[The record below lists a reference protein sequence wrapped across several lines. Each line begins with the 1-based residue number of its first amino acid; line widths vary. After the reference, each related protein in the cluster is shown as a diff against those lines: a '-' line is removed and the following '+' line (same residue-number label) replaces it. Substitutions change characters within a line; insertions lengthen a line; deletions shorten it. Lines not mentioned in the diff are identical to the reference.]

1 MQLQL
6 CSLSHTV
13 PVCGLCFLLDFFLP
27 ACSLFVSHCLL
38 HISLSSLFQHY
49 FQQNFHFL
57 VMDDFVRTKLAE
69 WGLSEWVEKFKDQE
83 IDAGIICELDDREIE
98 NLITKA
104 GPRMRFKKNLKL
116 LKHEKEHEEAADV
129 VQVLP
134 STSDTGKRKSDLQ
147 SDRLQSPAKRQRL
160 SMPGFEEP
168 VILSGVKSIMTFVHA
183 RLNKQDKL
191 SDFLKKKI
199 SDLETDKRELVGVFG
214 KTGAGKSSLINAI
227 IKEKNLLPSG
237 SVSACTSV
245 MIKVEANRGSLKYEA
260 EIEFIAK
267 EEWKE
272 ELWSF
277 RQFLDNNKNQKKE
290 DDDYHDAVEKLSA
303 LYGED
308 WEKSFENLMDRK
320 YFKEIPE
327 FLQSRRKI
335 LRCES
340 ANELSAQFV
349 KYTRSESKQ
358 GEANEGKK
366 WFWPLVKCV
375 TVRVPN
381 NPFLQHVTLV
391 DLPGNGDSN
400 KSRDQMW
407 KGIVGDCSTVWIV
420 TEINR
425 AASEKAAWGILES
438 VSSLI
443 GNGGECQQIH
453 FICTKSD
460 LVDDSDDLSSAD
472 IHDRIVKRNIQAK
485 DGVKKEFNKRTKI
498 KKHFTDDSFEVFTVS
513 SKEFLKGKH
522 LSPEETEIPKLKG
535 FLQDL
540 NDCHSETVNY
550 VSGAY
555 GILSLI
561 EGARCRKEGVGK
573 ADDVCKVLEKNM
585 TEQLDQVKKAV
596 DEAIKDFEQCLTEGV
611 KNSKT
616 SEEKLKSFLDRDKQ
630 PSFFKTL
637 QAVVRKDG
645 IHKTKKGEHINL
657 NTVLASCL
665 TDSIDEKFRK
675 TFPNDVK
682 GGSFNGV
689 ISRFSLDTNSLIQ
702 KYQDVKL
709 QLIFLQT
716 EEDKIKAKLNKMILK
731 EKKIIYNSLT
741 ETTEK
746 NMKKCY
752 EDAQKISGDDALKK
766 MRKTIE
772 THVSLNRNMYEDAK
786 KTMMKKMNEL
796 MMIICKE
803 LKETMDHS
811 IKLSLKASA
820 LSESLPDV
828 SEHLETVQQ
837 HYNEGKGSQEG
848 DITS

>member
-1 MQLQL
+1 
-6 CSLSHTV
+6 
-13 PVCGLCFLLDFFLP
+13 
-27 ACSLFVSHCLL
+27 
-38 HISLSSLFQHY
+38 
-49 FQQNFHFL
+49 
-57 VMDDFVRTKLAE
+57 MDDFVRNKLVE
-69 WGLSEWVEKFKDQE
+69 WGLSELVEKFKDEQ
-83 IDAGIICELDDREIE
+83 IDAESLRVLDDREID
-98 NLITKA
+98 NLIPKA
-104 GPRMRFKKNLKL
+104 GPRVKFKNNLKL
-116 LKHEKEHEEAADV
+116 LKEEQNSNQETVNSVQQCEQEHEEAADV

-134 STSDTGKRKSDLQ
+134 STSDTGKRKSDVQ
-147 SDRLQSPAKRQRL
+147 SNPSRLQSPAKQQRL
-160 SMPGFEEP
+160 SMPGFEESI
-168 VILSGVKSIMTFVHA
+168 ILSDVKNTMTFVHA
-183 RLNKQDKL
+183 RLNDQDKL
-191 SDFLKKKI
+191 SAFLKKKI
-199 SDLETDKRELVGVFG
+199 SDLEIDKRELVGVFG

-237 SVSACTSV
+237 SVNACTSV
-245 MIKVEANRGSLKYEA
+245 MTKVEANTRSSKYEA
-260 EIEFIAK
+260 EIEFITK
-267 EEWKE
+267 EEWND

-277 RQFLDNNKNQKKE
+277 HQLLDNNENQEKE
-290 DDDYHDAVEKLSA
+290 GDDDYRDAVEKLTA
-303 LYGED
+303 LYGEE
-308 WEKSFENLMDRK
+308 WKEKSSENLMENK

-358 GEANEGKK
+358 GEGNEGKK

-391 DLPGNGDSN
+391 DLPGNGDCN

-425 AASEKAAWGILES
+425 AASDKAAWGILES

-472 IHDRIVKRNIQAK
+472 IHDQIIKRNIQAK
-485 DGVKKEFNKRTKI
+485 DGVRKEFNKRSKI
-498 KKHFTDDSFEVFTVS
+498 NKHFTDDSFKVFTVS

-522 LSPEETEIPKLKG
+522 LSPEETEITKLQG

-550 VSGAY
+550 VNGAY

-561 EGARCRKEGVGK
+561 EGARRRKEGVGK

-596 DEAIKDFEQCLTEGV
+596 EKAIKDFEQCLTEGV

-637 QAVVRKDG
+637 EAVVRKDG
-645 IHKTKKGEHINL
+645 MHKTKKGEHINL

-689 ISRFSLDTNSLIQ
+689 ISRFSLDTKSLIQ

-716 EEDKIKAKLNKMILK
+716 EVQDETIQFVS
-731 EKKIIYNSLT
+731 SL
-741 ETTEK
+741 
-746 NMKKCY
+746 
-752 EDAQKISGDDALKK
+752 
-766 MRKTIE
+766 
-772 THVSLNRNMYEDAK
+772 
-786 KTMMKKMNEL
+786 
-796 MMIICKE
+796 
-803 LKETMDHS
+803 
-811 IKLSLKASA
+811 
-820 LSESLPDV
+820 
-828 SEHLETVQQ
+828 
-837 HYNEGKGSQEG
+837 
-848 DITS
+848 

>member
-1 MQLQL
+1 
-6 CSLSHTV
+6 
-13 PVCGLCFLLDFFLP
+13 
-27 ACSLFVSHCLL
+27 
-38 HISLSSLFQHY
+38 
-49 FQQNFHFL
+49 
-57 VMDDFVRTKLAE
+57 MDDFVRNKLLE
-69 WGLSEWVEKFKDQE
+69 WGLSEWVEKFKDEQ
-83 IDAGIICELDDREIE
+83 INAKSLYYLDDREID

-104 GPRMRFKKNLKL
+104 GPRVIFKNNLKL
-116 LKHEKEHEEAADV
+116 LKKEINTNQETVISFQCKQEHEEAADL

-147 SDRLQSPAKRQRL
+147 SDPSRLQSPAKQLRL
-160 SMPGFEEP
+160 SMPGFAEP
-168 VILSGVKSIMTFVHA
+168 VILSDVKNTMTFVHA
-183 RLNKQDKL
+183 RLNDQDKL
-191 SDFLKKKI
+191 SAFLKKKI
-199 SDLETDKRELVGVFG
+199 SDLETDKRELVGIFG
-214 KTGAGKSSLINAI
+214 KSGAGKSSLINAI
-227 IKEKNLLPSG
+227 IKEKNLLPSR
-237 SVSACTSV
+237 SVNACTSV
-245 MIKVEANRGSLKYEA
+245 MVKVEANTHSSKYEA
-260 EIEFIAK
+260 EIEFITK

-277 RQFLDNNKNQKKE
+277 RQLLDNNENQEKQD
-290 DDDYHDAVEKLSA
+290 DDDYRDAVEKLSA
-303 LYGED
+303 LYGDD
-308 WEKSFENLMDRK
+308 WRKSFENLMDRK

-335 LRCES
+335 LTCES

-349 KYTRSESKQ
+349 KYTINDSKQ
-358 GEANEGKK
+358 GEGNEGKK

-391 DLPGNGDSN
+391 DLPGNGDCN

-425 AASEKAAWGILES
+425 AASEKEAWDILDS

-460 LVDDSDDLSSAD
+460 LLDDSDDLSSAD
-472 IHDRIVKRNIQAK
+472 IHDRIVKRSIQAK
-485 DGVKKEFNKRTKI
+485 DGVRKAFNKRSKI
-498 KKHFTDDSFEVFTVS
+498 NKHFTDDSFKVFTVS

-550 VSGAY
+550 VNGAY

-561 EGARCRKEGVGK
+561 EGARCRKEGAGK

-596 DEAIKDFEQCLTEGV
+596 EEAIKDFEQCLTEGV

-645 IHKTKKGEHINL
+645 MHKTKKGEHINL

-689 ISRFSLDTNSLIQ
+689 ISRFSLDPNSLIQ

-716 EEDKIKAKLNKMILK
+716 EEDKIKAKLNKIILK
-731 EKKIIYNSLT
+731 GKKVIYNSLT
-741 ETTEK
+741 ETIEK

-752 EDAQKISGDDALKK
+752 EDARKISGNDALKK

-772 THVSLNRNMYEDAK
+772 THVSLNRNIYEDAK
-786 KTMMKKMNEL
+786 KTMLEKMNIL
-796 MMIICKE
+796 MTIICKE
-803 LKETMDHS
+803 LKETMDQS

-820 LSESLPDV
+820 LSENLPDV
-828 SEHLETVQQ
+828 SKHLETVQQ
-837 HYNEGKGSQEG
+837 HYNEGKCSQEG
-848 DITS
+848 EVTSQIIIINRFLLNYFNSFYELSKKWGTI

>member
-1 MQLQL
+1 
-6 CSLSHTV
+6 
-13 PVCGLCFLLDFFLP
+13 
-27 ACSLFVSHCLL
+27 
-38 HISLSSLFQHY
+38 
-49 FQQNFHFL
+49 
-57 VMDDFVRTKLAE
+57 MDDFVRNKLVE
-69 WGLSEWVEKFKDQE
+69 WGLSELVEKFKDEQ
-83 IDAGIICELDDREIE
+83 IDAESLRVLDDREID
-98 NLITKA
+98 NLIPKA
-104 GPRMRFKKNLKL
+104 GPRVKFKNNLKL
-116 LKHEKEHEEAADV
+116 LKEEQNSNQETVNSVQQCEQEHEEAADV

-134 STSDTGKRKSDLQ
+134 STSDTGKRKSDVQ
-147 SDRLQSPAKRQRL
+147 SNPSRLQSPAKQQRL
-160 SMPGFEEP
+160 SMPGFEESI
-168 VILSGVKSIMTFVHA
+168 ILSDVKNTMTFVHA
-183 RLNKQDKL
+183 RLNDQDKL
-191 SDFLKKKI
+191 SAFLKKKI
-199 SDLETDKRELVGVFG
+199 SDLEIDKRELVGVFG

-237 SVSACTSV
+237 SVNACTSV
-245 MIKVEANRGSLKYEA
+245 MTKVEANTRSSKYEA
-260 EIEFIAK
+260 EIEFITK
-267 EEWKE
+267 EEWND

-277 RQFLDNNKNQKKE
+277 HQLLDNNENQEKE
-290 DDDYHDAVEKLSA
+290 GDDDYRDAVEKLTA
-303 LYGED
+303 LYGEE
-308 WEKSFENLMDRK
+308 WKEKSSENLMENK

-358 GEANEGKK
+358 GEGNEGKK

-391 DLPGNGDSN
+391 DLPGNGDCN

-425 AASEKAAWGILES
+425 AASDKAAWGILES

-472 IHDRIVKRNIQAK
+472 IHDQIIKRNIQAK
-485 DGVKKEFNKRTKI
+485 DGVRKEFNKRSKI
-498 KKHFTDDSFEVFTVS
+498 NKHFTDDSFKVFTVS

-522 LSPEETEIPKLKG
+522 LSPEETEITKLQG

-550 VSGAY
+550 VNGAY

-561 EGARCRKEGVGK
+561 EGARRRKEGVGK

-596 DEAIKDFEQCLTEGV
+596 EKAIKDFEQCLTEGV

-616 SEEKLKSFLDRDKQ
+616 SEEKLKSFLDRDQ
-630 PSFFKTL
+630 EPSFFKTL
-637 QAVVRKDG
+637 EAVVWKYG
-645 IHKTKKGEHINL
+645 IHQTKKGEQINL

-665 TDSIDEKFRK
+665 TDSIDEEFRK

-689 ISRFSLDTNSLIQ
+689 ISRFSLDTKSLIQ

-716 EEDKIKAKLNKMILK
+716 EVQDETIQFVS
-731 EKKIIYNSLT
+731 SL
-741 ETTEK
+741 
-746 NMKKCY
+746 
-752 EDAQKISGDDALKK
+752 
-766 MRKTIE
+766 
-772 THVSLNRNMYEDAK
+772 
-786 KTMMKKMNEL
+786 
-796 MMIICKE
+796 
-803 LKETMDHS
+803 
-811 IKLSLKASA
+811 
-820 LSESLPDV
+820 
-828 SEHLETVQQ
+828 
-837 HYNEGKGSQEG
+837 
-848 DITS
+848 

>member
-1 MQLQL
+1 
-6 CSLSHTV
+6 
-13 PVCGLCFLLDFFLP
+13 
-27 ACSLFVSHCLL
+27 
-38 HISLSSLFQHY
+38 
-49 FQQNFHFL
+49 
-57 VMDDFVRTKLAE
+57 MDDFVRNKLVE
-69 WGLSEWVEKFKDQE
+69 WGLSEWVGKFKDEQ
-83 IDAGIICELDDREIE
+83 IDSESLCELDDQEIN

-104 GPRMRFKKNLKL
+104 GPRVKFKKNLKL
-116 LKHEKEHEEAADV
+116 LKEEKNTNQETVISFQCQQQHEDVADVVQCEEEHEEAADV

-134 STSDTGKRKSDLQ
+134 STSDTGKRKPDLESDA
-147 SDRLQSPAKRQRL
+147 SRLQSPAKRQRQ

-168 VILSGVKSIMTFVHA
+168 TILSNVKNIMAFVHS
-183 RLNKQDKL
+183 RLNEQDKL
-191 SDFLKKKI
+191 SAFLKKKI
-199 SDLETDKRELVGVFG
+199 SDLETNKRELVGVFG

-237 SVSACTSV
+237 SVNACTSV
-245 MIKVEANRGSLKYEA
+245 MIKVEANTYSSKYEA
-260 EIEFIAK
+260 EIEFITK
-267 EEWKE
+267 EEWNE

-303 LYGED
+303 LYGDD
-308 WEKSFENLMDRK
+308 WRKSFENLMDRK

-335 LRCES
+335 LTCES
-340 ANELSAQFV
+340 ANELSAEFV
-349 KYTRSESKQ
+349 KYTRSDSKQ
-358 GEANEGKK
+358 EESDEGKT

-381 NPFLQHVTLV
+381 RPLLQHVTLV
-391 DLPGNGDSN
+391 DLPGNGDCN

-425 AASEKAAWGILES
+425 AASDKEAWGILES

-460 LVDDSDDLSSAD
+460 LLDDSDDLSSAD
-472 IHDRIVKRNIQAK
+472 IHDRIVKRNIQAN
-485 DGVKKEFNKRTKI
+485 DGVRKEFNKRSKI
-498 KKHFTDDSFEVFTVS
+498 KTHFTDDSFKVFTVS

-522 LSPEETEIPKLKG
+522 LSPEDTEIPKLKG
-535 FLQDL
+535 FLQEL

-550 VSGAY
+550 VNGAY

-561 EGARCRKEGVGK
+561 EGARRRKEGVGK

-585 TEQLDQVKKAV
+585 TEKLDQVKKAV
-596 DEAIKDFEQCLTEGV
+596 EKAIKDFEQCLTEGV

-616 SEEKLKSFLDRDKQ
+616 SDEKLKSFLDRDKQ

-637 QAVVRKDG
+637 EAVVRKDG
-645 IHKTKKGEHINL
+645 MHKTKKGEHINL

-682 GGSFNGV
+682 GGYFDGV

-716 EEDKIKAKLNKMILK
+716 EEDKIKAKLNKIILK

-741 ETTEK
+741 EAIEK

-752 EDAQKISGDDALKK
+752 EDARKISGNDALKK

-786 KTMMKKMNEL
+786 ETMLEKMDEL

-837 HYNEGKGSQEG
+837 HYNEDLLHTVTAE
-848 DITS
+848 T

>member
-1 MQLQL
+1 
-6 CSLSHTV
+6 
-13 PVCGLCFLLDFFLP
+13 
-27 ACSLFVSHCLL
+27 
-38 HISLSSLFQHY
+38 
-49 FQQNFHFL
+49 
-57 VMDDFVRTKLAE
+57 MDDFVRNKLVE
-69 WGLSEWVEKFKDQE
+69 WGLSELVEKFKDEQ
-83 IDAGIICELDDREIE
+83 IDSESLCELDDQEIN

-104 GPRMRFKKNLKL
+104 GPRVKFKKNLKL
-116 LKHEKEHEEAADV
+116 LKEEKNTNQETVISFQCQQQHEDVADVVQCEEEHEEAADV

-134 STSDTGKRKSDLQ
+134 STSDTGKRKPDLESDA
-147 SDRLQSPAKRQRL
+147 SRLQSPAKRQRQ

-168 VILSGVKSIMTFVHA
+168 TILSNVKNIMAFVHS
-183 RLNKQDKL
+183 RLNEQDKL
-191 SDFLKKKI
+191 CAFLKKKI
-199 SDLETDKRELVGVFG
+199 SDLETNKRELVGVFG

-237 SVSACTSV
+237 SVNACTSV
-245 MIKVEANRGSLKYEA
+245 MIKVEANTYSSKYEA
-260 EIEFIAK
+260 EIEFITK
-267 EEWKE
+267 EEWNE

-303 LYGED
+303 LYGDD
-308 WEKSFENLMDRK
+308 WRKSFENLMDRK

-335 LRCES
+335 LTCES
-340 ANELSAQFV
+340 ANELSAEFV
-349 KYTRSESKQ
+349 KYTRSDSKQ
-358 GEANEGKK
+358 EESDEGKQ

-381 NPFLQHVTLV
+381 RPLLQHVTLV
-391 DLPGNGDSN
+391 DLPGNGDCN

-425 AASEKAAWGILES
+425 AASDKEAWGILES

-460 LVDDSDDLSSAD
+460 LLDDSDDLSSAD
-472 IHDRIVKRNIQAK
+472 IHDRIVKRNIQAN
-485 DGVKKEFNKRTKI
+485 DGVRKEFNKRSKI
-498 KKHFTDDSFEVFTVS
+498 KTHFTDDSFKVFTVS

-522 LSPEETEIPKLKG
+522 LSPEDTEITKLKG
-535 FLQDL
+535 FLQEL
-540 NDCHSETVNY
+540 NDCHSEIVNY

-561 EGARCRKEGVGK
+561 EGARRRKEGVGK

-585 TEQLDQVKKAV
+585 TEKLDQVKKAV
-596 DEAIKDFEQCLTEGV
+596 EKAIKDFEQCLTEGV

-616 SEEKLKSFLDRDKQ
+616 SDEKLKSFLDRDKQ

-637 QAVVRKDG
+637 EAVVRKDG
-645 IHKTKKGEHINL
+645 MHKTKKGEHINL

-682 GGSFNGV
+682 GGYFDGV

-716 EEDKIKAKLNKMILK
+716 EEDKIKAKLNKIILK

-741 ETTEK
+741 EAIEK

-752 EDAQKISGDDALKK
+752 EDARKISGNDALKK

-786 KTMMKKMNEL
+786 ETMLEKMDEL

-837 HYNEGKGSQEG
+837 HYNEGKGSQEREM
-848 DITS
+848 TSQ

>member
-1 MQLQL
+1 
-6 CSLSHTV
+6 
-13 PVCGLCFLLDFFLP
+13 
-27 ACSLFVSHCLL
+27 
-38 HISLSSLFQHY
+38 
-49 FQQNFHFL
+49 
-57 VMDDFVRTKLAE
+57 MDDFVRTKLVE
-69 WGLSEWVEKFKDQE
+69 WGLSEWVEKFKDEQ
-83 IDAGIICELDDREIE
+83 IDAESLCDLDDREID

-104 GPRMRFKKNLKL
+104 GPRVKFKKNLKL
-116 LKHEKEHEEAADV
+116 LKEKRNSNQETVIPFQCEQEHEEAADV

-147 SDRLQSPAKRQRL
+147 SNPSRLQSPAKRQRL
-160 SMPGFEEP
+160 SMPGFEESI
-168 VILSGVKSIMTFVHA
+168 ILSDVKSIMTFVHE
-183 RLNKQDKL
+183 RLNDQDKL
-191 SDFLKKKI
+191 SAFLKKKI

-237 SVSACTSV
+237 SVNACTSV
-245 MIKVEANRGSLKYEA
+245 MIKVEANRDSLKYEA
-260 EIEFIAK
+260 EIEFITK
-267 EEWKE
+267 EEWNE

-277 RQFLDNNKNQKKE
+277 RQFLDNNKNQDKE

-308 WEKSFENLMDRK
+308 WRRSFENLMDRK

-327 FLQSRRKI
+327 FLQSKRKI
-335 LRCES
+335 LTCES
-340 ANELSAQFV
+340 ANELSAKCV

-358 GEANEGKK
+358 GEGNEGKT

-391 DLPGNGDSN
+391 DLPGNGDCN

-407 KGIVGDCSTVWIV
+407 KGIVGDCSIVWIV

-472 IHDRIVKRNIQAK
+472 IHDQIIKRSIQAK
-485 DGVKKEFNKRTKI
+485 DGVRKEFNKRSKI
-498 KKHFTDDSFEVFTVS
+498 NKHFTDDSFKVFTVS

-522 LSPEETEIPKLKG
+522 LSPEETEITKLQG

-550 VSGAY
+550 VNGAY

-561 EGARCRKEGVGK
+561 EGARCRKEGAGK

-596 DEAIKDFEQCLTEGV
+596 EKAIKDFEQCLTEGV

-637 QAVVRKDG
+637 EAVVRKDG
-645 IHKTKKGEHINL
+645 MHKTKKGEHINL

-689 ISRFSLDTNSLIQ
+689 ISRFSLDTKSLIQ

-716 EEDKIKAKLNKMILK
+716 EEDKIKAKLNKIILK
-731 EKKIIYNSLT
+731 GKKIIYNSLT
-741 ETTEK
+741 EAIEK

-752 EDAQKISGDDALKK
+752 EDARKISGKDALKK

-772 THVSLNRNMYEDAK
+772 THVSINRNIYEDAK
-786 KTMMKKMNEL
+786 KTMLEKMNIL
-796 MMIICKE
+796 MTIICKE
-803 LKETMDHS
+803 LKETLDQS

-820 LSESLPDV
+820 LSENLPDV
-828 SEHLETVQQ
+828 SKHLETVQQ
-837 HYNEGKGSQEG
+837 HYNEGKCSQEG
-848 DITS
+848 EVTSQIIIINRFLLNYFNSFYELSKKWGTI

>member
-1 MQLQL
+1 
-6 CSLSHTV
+6 
-13 PVCGLCFLLDFFLP
+13 
-27 ACSLFVSHCLL
+27 
-38 HISLSSLFQHY
+38 
-49 FQQNFHFL
+49 
-57 VMDDFVRTKLAE
+57 MDDFVRTKLVE

-104 GPRMRFKKNLKL
+104 GPRMTFKKNLKL
-116 LKHEKEHEEAADV
+116 LKEKQNTNQETVNSFQHEKEHKEAADVIQCEQEHEEAADV

-147 SDRLQSPAKRQRL
+147 SDTIRLQSPAKRQRL
-160 SMPGFEEP
+160 SVPGFEESI
-168 VILSGVKSIMTFVHA
+168 ILSDVKSIMTFVHE
-183 RLNKQDKL
+183 RLNDQDKL

-227 IKEKNLLPSG
+227 IEEKNLLPSG
-237 SVSACTSV
+237 GFIACTSV
-245 MIKVEANRGSLKYEA
+245 MIKVEANTRSTKYEA
-260 EIEFIAK
+260 EIEFITK
-267 EEWKE
+267 EEWKD

-277 RQFLDNNKNQKKE
+277 RQLLDNNENQEKE
-290 DDDYHDAVEKLSA
+290 EDDYHDAVEKLSA

-308 WEKSFENLMDRK
+308 WRRSSENLMENK

-340 ANELSAQFV
+340 ANELSAKCV
-349 KYTRSESKQ
+349 KYTRSDSKQ
-358 GEANEGKK
+358 GEGNEGKT
-366 WFWPLVKCV
+366 FWPIVKCV

-381 NPFLQHVTLV
+381 KSLLQHVTLV
-391 DLPGNGDSN
+391 DLPGNGSFN

-407 KGIVGDCSTVWIV
+407 KRIVGDCSTVWIV

-425 AASEKAAWGILES
+425 ATSEKAAWEILES

-443 GNGGECQQIH
+443 ENGGECQQIH

-460 LVDDSDDLSSAD
+460 FLDDSDDLSSAD

-485 DGVKKEFNKRTKI
+485 DGVRKEFNKRSKI
-498 KKHFTDDSFEVFTVS
+498 NKHFTDYSFKVFTVS
-513 SKEFLKGKH
+513 SEEFLKGKH
-522 LSPEETEIPKLKG
+522 LSPEETEIPKLQG

-616 SEEKLKSFLDRDKQ
+616 SEEKLKFFLDRDKQ
-630 PSFFKTL
+630 PGFVKTL

-657 NTVLASCL
+657 NTMLASCL

-689 ISRFSLDTNSLIQ
+689 ISRFSLDTNLLIQ

-716 EEDKIKAKLNKMILK
+716 EEDKIKTKLNKIIIK
-731 EKKIIYNSLT
+731 GKKIIYNSLT
-741 ETTEK
+741 ETIEK

-752 EDAQKISGDDALKK
+752 EDARKISGNDALKK

-786 KTMMKKMNEL
+786 KTMLEKMNIL

-837 HYNEGKGSQEG
+837 HYNEDLLHTVTAE
-848 DITS
+848 T

>member
-1 MQLQL
+1 
-6 CSLSHTV
+6 
-13 PVCGLCFLLDFFLP
+13 
-27 ACSLFVSHCLL
+27 
-38 HISLSSLFQHY
+38 
-49 FQQNFHFL
+49 
-57 VMDDFVRTKLAE
+57 MDDFVRNKLVE
-69 WGLSEWVEKFKDQE
+69 WGLSELVEKFKDEQ
-83 IDAGIICELDDREIE
+83 IDAESLRVLDDREID
-98 NLITKA
+98 NLIPKA
-104 GPRMRFKKNLKL
+104 GPRVKFKNNLKL
-116 LKHEKEHEEAADV
+116 LKEEQNSNQETVNSVQQCEQEHEEAADV

-134 STSDTGKRKSDLQ
+134 STSDTGKRKSDVQ
-147 SDRLQSPAKRQRL
+147 SNPSRLQSPAKQQRL
-160 SMPGFEEP
+160 SMPGFEESI
-168 VILSGVKSIMTFVHA
+168 ILSDVKNTMTFVHA
-183 RLNKQDKL
+183 RLNDQDKL
-191 SDFLKKKI
+191 SAFLKKKI
-199 SDLETDKRELVGVFG
+199 SDLEIDKRELVGVFG

-237 SVSACTSV
+237 SVNACTSV
-245 MIKVEANRGSLKYEA
+245 MTKVEANTRSSKYEA
-260 EIEFIAK
+260 EIEFITK
-267 EEWKE
+267 EEWKD

-277 RQFLDNNKNQKKE
+277 RQFLDNNENQEKE
-290 DDDYHDAVEKLSA
+290 DDDDYRDAVEKLSA
-303 LYGED
+303 LYREE
-308 WEKSFENLMDRK
+308 WKEKSSENLMENK

-340 ANELSAQFV
+340 ANELSAKFV
-349 KYTRSESKQ
+349 KYTRSDSKQ
-358 GEANEGKK
+358 EEGNEGKK

-381 NPFLQHVTLV
+381 KPLLQHVTLV
-391 DLPGNGDSN
+391 DLPGNGDCN

-425 AASEKAAWGILES
+425 AASDKAAWGILES

-472 IHDRIVKRNIQAK
+472 IHDQIIKRNIQAK
-485 DGVKKEFNKRTKI
+485 DGVRKEFNKRSKI
-498 KKHFTDDSFEVFTVS
+498 NKHFTDDSFKVFTVS

-522 LSPEETEIPKLKG
+522 LSPEETEITKLQG

-550 VSGAY
+550 VNGAY

-561 EGARCRKEGVGK
+561 EGARRRKEGVGK

-596 DEAIKDFEQCLTEGV
+596 EKAIKDFEQCLTEGV

-637 QAVVRKDG
+637 EAVVRKDG
-645 IHKTKKGEHINL
+645 MHKTKKGEHINL

-689 ISRFSLDTNSLIQ
+689 ISRFSLDTKSLIQ

-716 EEDKIKAKLNKMILK
+716 EVQDETIQFVS
-731 EKKIIYNSLT
+731 SL
-741 ETTEK
+741 
-746 NMKKCY
+746 
-752 EDAQKISGDDALKK
+752 
-766 MRKTIE
+766 
-772 THVSLNRNMYEDAK
+772 
-786 KTMMKKMNEL
+786 
-796 MMIICKE
+796 
-803 LKETMDHS
+803 
-811 IKLSLKASA
+811 
-820 LSESLPDV
+820 
-828 SEHLETVQQ
+828 
-837 HYNEGKGSQEG
+837 
-848 DITS
+848 

>member
-1 MQLQL
+1 
-6 CSLSHTV
+6 
-13 PVCGLCFLLDFFLP
+13 
-27 ACSLFVSHCLL
+27 
-38 HISLSSLFQHY
+38 
-49 FQQNFHFL
+49 
-57 VMDDFVRTKLAE
+57 MDDFVRNKLLE
-69 WGLSEWVEKFKDQE
+69 WGLSEWVGKFKDEQ
-83 IDAGIICELDDREIE
+83 IDSESLCELDDQEIN

-104 GPRMRFKKNLKL
+104 GPRVKFKKNLKL
-116 LKHEKEHEEAADV
+116 LKEEKNTNQETVISFQCQQQHEDVADVVQCEQEHEEAADV

-134 STSDTGKRKSDLQ
+134 STSDTGKRKSDLE
-147 SDRLQSPAKRQRL
+147 SDASRLQSPAKRQRQL
-160 SMPGFEEP
+160 MPGFEEP
-168 VILSGVKSIMTFVHA
+168 TILSNVKNIMAFVHS
-183 RLNKQDKL
+183 RLNEQDKL
-191 SDFLKKKI
+191 SAFLKKKI
-199 SDLETDKRELVGVFG
+199 SDLETNKRELVGVFG

-237 SVSACTSV
+237 SINACTSV
-245 MIKVEANRGSLKYEA
+245 MIKVEANTYSSKYEA
-260 EIEFIAK
+260 EIEFITK
-267 EEWKE
+267 EEWNE

-303 LYGED
+303 LYGDD
-308 WEKSFENLMDRK
+308 WRKSFENLMDRK

-327 FLQSRRKI
+327 FLQSRRKM
-335 LRCES
+335 LTCES
-340 ANELSAQFV
+340 ANELSAEFV
-349 KYTRSESKQ
+349 MYTRSDSKQ
-358 GEANEGKK
+358 EESDEGKQ

-375 TVRVPN
+375 SVRVPN
-381 NPFLQHVTLV
+381 RPLLQHVTLV
-391 DLPGNGDSN
+391 DLPGNGDCN

-425 AASEKAAWGILES
+425 AASDKEAWGILES

-460 LVDDSDDLSSAD
+460 LLDDSDDLSSAD
-472 IHDRIVKRNIQAK
+472 IHDRIVKRSIQAK
-485 DGVKKEFNKRTKI
+485 DGVRKEFNKRSKI
-498 KKHFTDDSFEVFTVS
+498 KTHFTDDSFKVFTVS

-596 DEAIKDFEQCLTEGV
+596 EKAIKDFEQCLTEGV

-616 SEEKLKSFLDRDKQ
+616 SDEKLKSFLDRDKQ

-637 QAVVRKDG
+637 EAVVRKDG
-645 IHKTKKGEHINL
+645 MHKTKKGEHINL

-675 TFPNDVK
+675 SFPNDVK
-682 GGSFNGV
+682 GGYFDGV

-716 EEDKIKAKLNKMILK
+716 EEDKIKAKLNKIILK

-741 ETTEK
+741 EAIEK

-752 EDAQKISGDDALKK
+752 EDARKISGNDALKK

-772 THVSLNRNMYEDAK
+772 THVSSNRNMYEDAK
-786 KTMMKKMNEL
+786 ETMLEKMDEL

-811 IKLSLKASA
+811 IILSLKASA

-837 HYNEGKGSQEG
+837 HYNKGKCSQEREM
-848 DITS
+848 TSQ

>member
-1 MQLQL
+1 
-6 CSLSHTV
+6 
-13 PVCGLCFLLDFFLP
+13 
-27 ACSLFVSHCLL
+27 
-38 HISLSSLFQHY
+38 
-49 FQQNFHFL
+49 
-57 VMDDFVRTKLAE
+57 MDDFVRNKLVE
-69 WGLSEWVEKFKDQE
+69 WGLSELVEKFKDEQ
-83 IDAGIICELDDREIE
+83 IDAESLRVLDDREID
-98 NLITKA
+98 NLIPKA
-104 GPRMRFKKNLKL
+104 GPRVKFKNNLKL
-116 LKHEKEHEEAADV
+116 LKEEQNSNQETVNSVQQCEQEHEEAADV

-134 STSDTGKRKSDLQ
+134 STSDTGKRKSDVQ
-147 SDRLQSPAKRQRL
+147 SNPSRLQSPAKQQRL
-160 SMPGFEEP
+160 SMPGFEESI
-168 VILSGVKSIMTFVHA
+168 ILSDVKNTMTFVHA
-183 RLNKQDKL
+183 RLNDQDKL
-191 SDFLKKKI
+191 SAFLKKKI
-199 SDLETDKRELVGVFG
+199 SDLEIDKRELVGVFG

-237 SVSACTSV
+237 SVNACTSV
-245 MIKVEANRGSLKYEA
+245 MTKVEANTRSSKYEA
-260 EIEFIAK
+260 EIEFITK
-267 EEWKE
+267 EEWND

-277 RQFLDNNKNQKKE
+277 HQLLDNNENQEKE
-290 DDDYHDAVEKLSA
+290 GDDDYRDAVEKLTA
-303 LYGED
+303 LYGEE
-308 WEKSFENLMDRK
+308 WKEKSSENLMENK

-358 GEANEGKK
+358 GEGNEGKK

-391 DLPGNGDSN
+391 DLPGNGDCN

-420 TEINR
+420 TDINR
-425 AASEKAAWGILES
+425 AASEKEAWEILES

-460 LVDDSDDLSSAD
+460 LLDDSDDFSSAD
-472 IHDRIVKRNIQAK
+472 IHEQIVKRNNEAK
-485 DGVKKEFNKRTKI
+485 KGVRKAFNNRTKI
-498 KKHFTDDSFEVFTVS
+498 KKHFTDDSFKVFTVS

-522 LSPEETEIPKLKG
+522 LSPEETEITKLQG

-550 VSGAY
+550 VNGAY

-561 EGARCRKEGVGK
+561 EGARRRKEGVGK

-596 DEAIKDFEQCLTEGV
+596 EKAIKDFEQCLTEGV

-637 QAVVRKDG
+637 EAVVRKDG
-645 IHKTKKGEHINL
+645 MHKTKKGEHINL

-689 ISRFSLDTNSLIQ
+689 ISRFSLDTKSLIQ

-716 EEDKIKAKLNKMILK
+716 EVQDETIQFVS
-731 EKKIIYNSLT
+731 SL
-741 ETTEK
+741 
-746 NMKKCY
+746 
-752 EDAQKISGDDALKK
+752 
-766 MRKTIE
+766 
-772 THVSLNRNMYEDAK
+772 
-786 KTMMKKMNEL
+786 
-796 MMIICKE
+796 
-803 LKETMDHS
+803 
-811 IKLSLKASA
+811 
-820 LSESLPDV
+820 
-828 SEHLETVQQ
+828 
-837 HYNEGKGSQEG
+837 
-848 DITS
+848 

>member
-1 MQLQL
+1 
-6 CSLSHTV
+6 
-13 PVCGLCFLLDFFLP
+13 
-27 ACSLFVSHCLL
+27 
-38 HISLSSLFQHY
+38 
-49 FQQNFHFL
+49 
-57 VMDDFVRTKLAE
+57 MDDFVRNKLVE
-69 WGLSEWVEKFKDQE
+69 WGLSELVEKFKDEQ
-83 IDAGIICELDDREIE
+83 IDAESLRVLDDREID
-98 NLITKA
+98 NLIPKA
-104 GPRMRFKKNLKL
+104 GPRVKFKNNLKL
-116 LKHEKEHEEAADV
+116 LKEEQNSNQETVNSVQQCEQEHEEAADV

-134 STSDTGKRKSDLQ
+134 STSDTGKRKSDVQ
-147 SDRLQSPAKRQRL
+147 SNPSRLQSPAKQQRL
-160 SMPGFEEP
+160 SMPGFEESI
-168 VILSGVKSIMTFVHA
+168 ILSDVKNTMTFVHA
-183 RLNKQDKL
+183 RLNDQDKL
-191 SDFLKKKI
+191 SAFLKKKI
-199 SDLETDKRELVGVFG
+199 SDLEIDKRELVGVFG

-237 SVSACTSV
+237 SVNACTSV
-245 MIKVEANRGSLKYEA
+245 MTKVEANTRSSKYEA
-260 EIEFIAK
+260 EIEFITK
-267 EEWKE
+267 EEWKD

-277 RQFLDNNKNQKKE
+277 RQFLDNNENQEKE
-290 DDDYHDAVEKLSA
+290 DDDDYRDAVEKLSA
-303 LYGED
+303 LYREE
-308 WEKSFENLMDRK
+308 WKEKSSENLMENK

-340 ANELSAQFV
+340 ANELSAKFV
-349 KYTRSESKQ
+349 KYTRSDSKQ
-358 GEANEGKK
+358 EEGNEGKK

-381 NPFLQHVTLV
+381 KPLLQHVTLV
-391 DLPGNGDSN
+391 DLPGNGDCN

-420 TEINR
+420 TDINR
-425 AASEKAAWGILES
+425 AASEKEAWEILES

-460 LVDDSDDLSSAD
+460 LLDDSDDFSSAD
-472 IHDRIVKRNIQAK
+472 IHEQIVKRNNEAK
-485 DGVKKEFNKRTKI
+485 KGVRKAFNNRTKI
-498 KKHFTDDSFEVFTVS
+498 KKHFTDDSFKVFTVS

-522 LSPEETEIPKLKG
+522 LSPEETEITKLQG

-550 VSGAY
+550 VNGAY

-561 EGARCRKEGVGK
+561 EGARRRKEGVGK

-596 DEAIKDFEQCLTEGV
+596 EKAIKDFEQCLTEGV

-637 QAVVRKDG
+637 EAVVRKDG
-645 IHKTKKGEHINL
+645 MHKTKKGEHINL

-689 ISRFSLDTNSLIQ
+689 ISRFSLDTKSLIQ

-716 EEDKIKAKLNKMILK
+716 EVQDETIQFVS
-731 EKKIIYNSLT
+731 SL
-741 ETTEK
+741 
-746 NMKKCY
+746 
-752 EDAQKISGDDALKK
+752 
-766 MRKTIE
+766 
-772 THVSLNRNMYEDAK
+772 
-786 KTMMKKMNEL
+786 
-796 MMIICKE
+796 
-803 LKETMDHS
+803 
-811 IKLSLKASA
+811 
-820 LSESLPDV
+820 
-828 SEHLETVQQ
+828 
-837 HYNEGKGSQEG
+837 
-848 DITS
+848 